1 MPFHRTK
8 PPQAH
13 RHAAVF
19 INLTAAPFVSC
30 EAEGRILN
38 HINLTA
44 APFVP
49 CKAEGRKHN

>member
-19 INLTAAPFVSC
+19 INRTSPFVAC

-44 APFVP
+44 APFVA
-49 CKAEGRKHN
+49 CEAEGRQHN